1 MTGKVFSVCLLRQ
14 ICSASSQDGSPS
26 SGMQEDESDEDA
38 EGEHILYSQFGVSE
52 KRRRMK
58 QLVAEREQKR
68 MRL

>member
-1 MTGKVFSVCLLRQ
+1 
-14 ICSASSQDGSPS
+14 
-26 SGMQEDESDEDA
+26 MQEDESDEDA

-68 MRL
+68 MRLR